1 MSAFQALFLHDSLV
15 PSKALVDRMA
25 EIDAVNPFCTP
36 QFLEARTQQGD
47 QPCLFHLNNQ
57 NEMAAGCFGFLR
69 GKFLRRS
76 LQIVSLPRLPDADS
90 FWHGLW
96 EFCLQSRIWHLQVDS
111 YASPE
116 AQIPIL
122 PGETARRER
131 FEYILDLSSEDFQKR
146 VSTNHGRNIS
156 RAVSAGFTLAQRPED
171 ASVLVLNTCT
181 VRDNAERR
189 AYGRIAH
196 WKAVKDADPSVKV
209 IVTGCLA
216 EQDKD
221 RMRKLVPHVD
231 GVFGTRELGALGDA
245 LAVWRGEYPDDDL
258 TVDRE
263 IETVMGGA
271 GEGIAGP
278 YDPLRAFVNVQRG
291 CSYYCTFC
299 IVPHVR
305 GRFDHR
311 PMGDVLAEIT
321 AKAQAGAREITLVGQ
336 TVNAYKEPATG
347 ADFADLIEAVCAI
360 PAVERV
366 NFISSHPKDLN
377 EKLARVCATL
387 PKMNPRFHLALQ
399 SGSNPM
405 LRRMNRKYTIE
416 EFLERVGTFKR
427 YNPSWAITTDLIV
440 GFPGETEDDFQRTLD
455 VCATGIFAQAY
466 MFVYSPRRG
475 TPAAV
480 WHAANAVPHEVAQA
494 RFLRLKEVQDAAVR
508 AYHDRK
514 LGTTVRA
521 LIHGVSRKDPAKLSG
536 KTIDNVTVNFPA
548 DEAVPDLA
556 QPWADVIV
564 EGASVWGVRGT
575 CVGRAAAF
583 DGSARPVTAPLIDLL
598 AG

>member
-1 MSAFQALFLHDSLV
+1 
-15 PSKALVDRMA
+15 MA
-25 EIDAVNPFCTP
+25 QIYIETHGC
-36 QFLEARTQQGD
+36 QM
-47 QPCLFHLNNQ
+47 
-57 NEMAAGCFGFLR
+57 NE
-69 GKFLRRS
+69 
-76 LQIVSLPRLPDADS
+76 ADS
-90 FWHGLW
+90 
-96 EFCLQSRIWHLQVDS
+96 QDI
-111 YASPE
+111 
-116 AQIPIL
+116 
-122 PGETARRER
+122 ARRA
-131 FEYILDLSSEDFQKR
+131 I
-146 VSTNHGRNIS
+146 G
-156 RAVSAGFTLAQRPED
+156 AGFTLAERPED

-196 WKAVKDADPSVKV
+196 WKAVKNADPTVKV

-221 RMRKLVPHVD
+221 RMQKIVPHVD

-245 LAVWRGEYPDDDL
+245 LAAWRAEYPDDDF

-263 IETVMGGA
+263 IDTIMGGA

-278 YDPLRAFVNVQRG
+278 YDGLRGYVNVQRG

-311 PMGDVLAEIT
+311 PMGEILAEVRAKT
-321 AKAQAGAREITLVGQ
+321 AGGAREITLVGQ

-347 ADFADLIEAVCAI
+347 ADFADLLEEICAI
-360 PAVERV
+360 PSVERV
-366 NFISSHPKDLN
+366 AFISSHPKDLT

-387 PKMNPRFHLALQ
+387 PKMNPRFHVALQ

-416 EFLERVGTFKR
+416 EFLDRVGTFSSH
-427 YNPSWAITTDLIV
+427 NPAWAITTDLIA
-440 GFPGETEDDFQRTLD
+440 GFPGETEADFQQTLD
-455 VCATGIFAQAY
+455 VVATGMFAQAY

-480 WHAANAVPHEVAQA
+480 WHAKDPVDPAVAQE
-494 RFLRLKEVQDAAVR
+494 RFVRMTDLQDLACR

-514 LGTTVRA
+514 IGTTVRA
-521 LIHGVSRKDPAKLSG
+521 LVHGISRKDKTRLSA
-536 KTIDNVTVNFPA
+536 KTIDNVTVNFA
-548 DEAVPDLA
+548 KTESAPDVEH
-556 QPWADVIV
+556 PWADVRI
-564 EGASVWGVRGT
+564 ESASVWGVRGT
-575 CVGRAAAF
+575 CIGRAAAY
-583 DGSARPVTAPLIDLL
+583 DGPAVPVASPVIDLL
-598 AG
+598 AV